1 MMTVLL
7 AAAAVF
13 LVVGCK
19 KGNETATS
27 SIDQGCVEKTVKAL
41 IERSS
46 ESRVVTDEGE
56 VNERPAGIA
65 GIEDRIA
72 RGVEQVAALWT
83 EADGTPADFE
93 AFCMEN
99 FVADPDE
106 RARMAAQLEQN
117 LESLWGCFN
126 KMTLD
131 LNLPLHVEGPEPTHL
146 DEMFGAYSPSA
157 HFNDDMFQQK
167 IAFIVVLNFP
177 FYTLEEKNTLGENWS
192 RQEWAYARLGDIFI
206 SRVPADVQQAL
217 TAQLSAAD
225 NYIAN
230 YNIQMGHLLS
240 DKGEHLF
247 PDMSLITHWGLRD
260 ELKTHYNGQSSESRQ
275 ARLDGRVVTDEGEAN
290 DGEEGLA
297 KQRMIYQVMR
307 RIIDQSIP
315 QCVINNPEYDWN
327 PFANTV
333 TRNDGE
339 EVSTEPEPDTRYQYF
354 LDNFHAM
361 QQLDSYNPRYPTA
374 ISRAFDGEMEV
385 SFDEIEKLFDTFCS
399 SPQVGEVAALIEQ
412 RLGRKLE
419 PFDIWY
425 DGFKSRSTLNE
436 DDLSAQTRQLY
447 PNREAFASKGM
458 PSILNQLGFS
468 QEKNDFICS
477 HITVDPS
484 RGAGHAWGSDMRM
497 QNARLRT
504 RIGEDGMDYKGY
516 NIAVHE
522 FGHNVEQTIT
532 LHDVDH
538 YIMRGV
544 PNTAFTEA
552 LAFVFQV
559 RDLDFLGYNSGR
571 SSDAMQTLDIFWN
584 CYEIMGVALVDMYT
598 WRWLYDHPDATAA
611 QLKEQVI
618 SIAQEI
624 WGKYYARHLGENDS
638 PILAIYSHMID
649 TPLYLAN
656 YPYGHI
662 IQFQLEDE
670 FKGKS
675 IASEI
680 ERIYP
685 VGRLTPQHWM
695 RHAVGSEVSP
705 QPLLDAAEAALQA
718 MAHGV

>member
-1 MMTVLL
+1 MRKILNVLL
-7 AAAAVF
+7 AAA
-13 LVVGCK
+13 VVWLAASCTK
-19 KGNETATS
+19 NDDTAMS
-27 SIDQGCVEKTVKAL
+27 NIDKNCVEKTVKAL
-41 IERSS
+41 SDKYASVE
-46 ESRVVTDEGE
+46 
-56 VNERPAGIA
+56 
-65 GIEDRIA
+65 GIEDRLA
-72 RGVEQVAALWT
+72 RGVEQAAAFWT
-83 EADGTPADFE
+83 EADGTPDEFE

-99 FVADPDE
+99 FVADPNE
-106 RARMAAQLEQN
+106 RACMAAQLELN
-117 LESLWGCFN
+117 FESLWGCFN
-126 KMTLD
+126 KMNLD
-131 LNLPLHVEGPEPTHL
+131 LNLPLQVEGPDPTHL
-146 DEMFGAYSPSA
+146 DELFGAYSPSA

-177 FYTLEEKNTLGENWS
+177 FYTLEEKNTLGANWS
-192 RQEWAYARLGDIFI
+192 RQEWAFARLGDIFI
-206 SRVPADVQQAL
+206 AHVPADVQQVL
-217 TAQLSAAD
+217 SAQLSASD

-240 DKGEHLF
+240 DKGERLF

-260 ELKTHYNGQSSESRQ
+260 ELKTHY
-275 ARLDGRVVTDEGEAN
+275 N

-315 QCVINNPEYDWN
+315 LCVIDNPEYDWN

-333 TRNDGE
+333 TKDGK
-339 EVSTEPEPDTRYQYF
+339 EVDAEPEPDTRYQYF

-361 QQLDSYNPRYPTA
+361 QQLDRYNPRYPTA
-374 ISRAFDGEMEV
+374 IARAFDNDMEV
-385 SFDEIEKLFDTFCS
+385 SFEEIEKLFDAFCS
-399 SPQVGEVAALIEQ
+399 SPQVGEVAKLIEQ

-425 DGFKSRSTLNE
+425 DGFKSRSTQNE

-447 PNREAFASKGM
+447 PNREAFATKGM
-458 PSILNQLGFS
+458 TSILNQLGFS

-477 HITVDPS
+477 HVTVDPS
-484 RGAGHAWGSDMRM
+484 RGAGHAWQSEMRVD
-497 QNARLRT
+497 NAHLRT

-538 YIMRGV
+538 YIMKGV

-559 RDLDFLGYNSGR
+559 RDLDFLGYKNDDPTR
-571 SSDAMQTLDIFWN
+571 EAMQTLDIFWG

-598 WRWLYDHPDATAA
+598 WRWLYEHPDATAA

-618 SIAQEI
+618 CIAQEV
-624 WGKYYARHLGENDS
+624 WNKYYAPHLGEEDA

-662 IQFQLEDE
+662 IHFQLEQQL
-670 FKGKS
+670 KGKS
-675 IASEI
+675 VAAEI

-685 VGRLTPQHWM
+685 AGRLTPQHWM
-695 RHAVGSEVSP
+695 RHAIGSEVSP
-705 QPLLDAAEAALQA
+705 QPLLDAASTALQT
-718 MAHGV
+718 MEK